1 MTHSV
6 CSQMGDYDA
15 ALVVTF
21 ESYDDGGWCCG
32 DEGARTLVRCI
43 HAAVLAIVAREV
55 YHWWY
60 GTMQAARV
68 WIVSAK

>member
-21 ESYDDGGWCCG
+21 ESYDDGGWKVRVHLY
-32 DEGARTLVRCI
+32 GAFMRRYW
-43 HAAVLAIVAREV
+43 R
-55 YHWWY
+55 
-60 GTMQAARV
+60 
-68 WIVSAK
+68 